1 MEFCSQLLNIHR
13 QKLCDIKQ
21 SQYFVSFQL
30 KISHFIFILSVLLAP
45 NVDDWHRSRPS
56 LKLFPKAKNV
66 HISLMISSM
75 IGWISIKEIAA
86 HLIVTLDE
94 FLHININKVFNS
106 RRFWSSPEPSTV
118 TAPVSLSISVS
129 FFFFPEAKNIQ
140 YIMSYIILYD
150 GLCNLCMVVKETSPS
165 LSTEWLH

>member
-13 QKLCDIKQ
+13 QKLCHIKQ

-30 KISHFIFILSVLLAP
+30 KICHFIFILSVLLAP

-106 RRFWSSPEPSTV
+106 RRFWSSPEPSPV

-129 FFFFPEAKNIQ
+129 FFSPEAKNIQ